1 MCALLL
7 THPRAHTPG
16 AVDTH
21 TQTWSSGHIH
31 TWSSGHT
38 PGAVDTHTHTHTH
51 TPGAVDTHTHTHT
64 HTHLEQWTHTHTHT
78 HTWSSGHTHTHTHT
92 PGAVGTHT
100 PGAVGTHTH
109 THTHTWSSGNTH
121 THTHTHTPGAVG
133 SQRCGVRGAV
143 GGSVP
148 CSRVS
153 PQSWTIPA
161 GAENPQPQITSPAL
175 YPIGHDFTSII
186 TYSYTV
192 LLHIQCGSVK
202 SNAILIKI
210 HKHIKSYSIAS
221 EIPSNVRLFSEI

>member
-1 MCALLL
+1 MCALHL

-21 TQTWSSGHIH
+21 KPGAVDTTHLEQWTH
-31 TWSSGHT
+31 TWSTDTHNTHT
-38 PGAVDTHTHTHTH
+38 PGAVDTPHTHTHTH
-51 TPGAVDTHTHTHT
+51 TTHTHTHT
-64 HTHLEQWTHTHTHT
+64 HTHTTHTHTHTHT
-78 HTWSSGHTHTHTHT
+78 HTWSS
-92 PGAVGTHT
+92 A
-100 PGAVGTHTH
+100 
-109 THTHTWSSGNTH
+109 NTH
-121 THTHTHTPGAVG
+121 THLEQSTLRA
-133 SQRCGVRGAV
+133 RGAV

-175 YPIGHDFTSII
+175 YPLGHGCTSII

-221 EIPSNVRLFSEI
+221 EIPSNVRFFSEI

>member
-1 MCALLL
+1 MCSLHL

-21 TQTWSSGHIH
+21 T
-31 TWSSGHT
+31 
-38 PGAVDTHTHTHTH
+38 PGAVDTHTH
-51 TPGAVDTHTHTHT
+51 TPGAVDTQTHTHT
-64 HTHLEQWTHTHTHT
+64 HTHLEQW
-78 HTWSSGHTHTHTHT
+78 
-92 PGAVGTHT
+92 
-100 PGAVGTHTH
+100 
-109 THTHTWSSGNTH
+109 TH

-161 GAENPQPQITSPAL
+161 GAENPQLQITSPAL
-175 YPIGHDFTSII
+175 YPLGHDCPSII

-192 LLHIQCGSVK
+192 SYFTYSV
-202 SNAILIKI
+202 AQ
-210 HKHIKSYSIAS
+210 
-221 EIPSNVRLFSEI
+221 